1 MRGWFVGITA
11 VMLAMTPALAQ
22 QQNDADQFK
31 ARQRIS
37 VMEGVLEK
45 AVSSGAESMMRQFK
59 TVSPDL
65 PMLTGLPEARGFR
78 LEGYGVFFDVEVPG
92 LVPPVTWPLRQL
104 YRDSQNRAVDEL
116 RALMVTLNDPRQ
128 RDQVSEVVRQLELL
142 SPSAANARAVG
153 QNAGPL
159 LVQRSPDPGVI
170 EDPEAKYTQEVK
182 SALVDAMIENSGP
195 LAIGNDEWLTVAAR
209 DNVPVNPLVPD
220 RADFST
226 LIIRVKGTDLAA
238 YRAGRITLDD
248 VRKKVEVKEN

>member
-1 MRGWFVGITA
+1 
-11 VMLAMTPALAQ
+11 MLAMTPAFAQ
-22 QQNDADQFK
+22 QPNDADQFK
-31 ARQRIS
+31 SRQRIS

-45 AVSSGAESMMRQFK
+45 AVSSGAETMMRQFK

-78 LEGYGVFFDVEVPG
+78 LDGYGLFFDVEVPG

-104 YRDSQNRAVDEL
+104 YRDSNNRAVDEL
-116 RALMVTLNDPRQ
+116 RALLVTLSDQRQ
-128 RDQVSEVVRQLELL
+128 REQLSDVVRLLELQ
-142 SPSAANARAVG
+142 SRGAANMLNAG
-153 QNAGPL
+153 QNSAQNSGAVL
-159 LVQRSPDPGVI
+159 LQRAPDPGVI
-170 EDPEAKYTQEVK
+170 EDPEARYTQEVK
-182 SALVDAMIENSGP
+182 AALIDAMIENSSP
-195 LAIGNDEWLTVAAR
+195 LSIGTDEWLTVAAR
-209 DNVPVNPLVPD
+209 DNVPSNPLVPD

>member
-1 MRGWFVGITA
+1 MRRWFVAMTA
-11 VMLAMTPALAQ
+11 LMLAMTPVFAQ
-22 QQNDADQFK
+22 QPSDADQFK

-78 LEGYGVFFDVEVPG
+78 LDGYGLFFDVEVPG

-104 YRDSQNRAVDEL
+104 YRDSNNRAVDEL

-128 RDQVSEVVRQLELL
+128 RDQLADVVRRLEL
-142 SPSAANARAVG
+142 PSQGTANMLNAG
-153 QNAGPL
+153 QNSGAL
-159 LVQRSPDPGVI
+159 LVPRPDAGAI
-170 EDPEAKYTQEVK
+170 EDPEARYTQEVK
-182 SALVDAMIENSGP
+182 SALIDAMIENSGP
-195 LAIGNDEWLTVAAR
+195 LAIGTDEWLTVAAR
-209 DNVPVNPLVPD
+209 DNVPSNPLVPD

-248 VRKKVEVKEN
+248 VRKKVEVREN